1 MKRRPELQPLSR
13 EHHDGLLFSWKIRQG
28 LKNNTSLDS
37 LASFTGWYW
46 KNHIRPHFFQEEKI
60 LFACLPDHP
69 MMNRVKAEHDL
80 IRELVIN
87 IDQDPDSMD
96 MIRLA
101 DIMETHIRFEERELF
116 PSLETQLSPSQL
128 AEVKEKLDKHSVSC
142 EIWTEEFWRRRA

>member
-1 MKRRPELQPLSR
+1 M
-13 EHHDGLLFSWKIRQG
+13 
-28 LKNNTSLDS
+28 
-37 LASFTGWYW
+37 
-46 KNHIRPHFFQEEKI
+46 
-60 LFACLPDHP
+60 
-69 MMNRVKAEHDL
+69 
-80 IRELVIN
+80 IN